1 LARSREG
8 QWAKRWGALNYEFIK
23 QKKGGRMGESD
34 AGFTIGDREV
44 LVEQEFL
51 AYPYEYVVS
60 A

>member
-1 LARSREG
+1 
-8 QWAKRWGALNYEFIK
+8 
-23 QKKGGRMGESD
+23 MGESD